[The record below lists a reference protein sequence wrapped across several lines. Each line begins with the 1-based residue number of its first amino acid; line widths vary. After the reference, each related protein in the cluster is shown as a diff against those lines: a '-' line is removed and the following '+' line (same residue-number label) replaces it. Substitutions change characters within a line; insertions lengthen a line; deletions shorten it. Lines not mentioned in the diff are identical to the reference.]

1 MSPSR
6 EMASLYLMQLDSYEG
21 NTLYLISNKLTAGF
35 SNEGLGAER
44 EGKAAFYE
52 ICFKS

>member
-21 NTLYLISNKLTAGF
+21 NTLTLYLISNKLTAGF
-35 SNEGLGAER
+35 SNEDLGA
-44 EGKAAFYE
+44 
-52 ICFKS
+52 